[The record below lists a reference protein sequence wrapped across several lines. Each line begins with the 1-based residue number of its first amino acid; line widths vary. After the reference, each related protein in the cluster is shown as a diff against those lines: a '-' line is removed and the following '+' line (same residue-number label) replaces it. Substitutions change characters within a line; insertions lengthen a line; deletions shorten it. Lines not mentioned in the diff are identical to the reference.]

1 MPADTYLKNWLEH
14 PEHVRQR
21 AALSGRFQLGPVFG
35 PGRYL
40 SFHGHVGMLGH
51 IGFRDGL
58 HAGLLIG
65 VPEREGDGDFFF
77 RHGDGRRQRQGQTEG
92 QQGCQKL
99 THV

>member
-1 MPADTYLKNWLEH
+1 MAFLRYNLYAGMRRFIRIGN
-14 PEHVRQR
+14 R
-21 AALSGRFQLGPVFG
+21 A
-35 PGRYL
+35 
-40 SFHGHVGMLGH
+40 
-51 IGFRDGL
+51 

-77 RHGDGRRQRQGQTEG
+77 RHGDGHRQRQGQTEG